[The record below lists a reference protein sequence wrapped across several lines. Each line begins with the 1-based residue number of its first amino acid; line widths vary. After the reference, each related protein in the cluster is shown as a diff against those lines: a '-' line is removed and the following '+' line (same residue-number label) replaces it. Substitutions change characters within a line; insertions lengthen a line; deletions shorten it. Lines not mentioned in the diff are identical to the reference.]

1 MDVGRTRCTSEQQYF
16 HYVRDLFGKKHGMNM
31 EVEAGEYVYPFEF
44 ELPAN
49 IAYSTEGKYGEIY
62 YGIKV
67 VLNIPQDLDKEM
79 KLPLTV
85 IRYED
90 LNTMPLLKY
99 PKREET
105 SKTFCWFFIC
115 CLGTAPL
122 VMSASIPYTGFVPG
136 QKIPISIE
144 MNNQSHVDVRSTKIT
159 LKGLHTFHFDYPST
173 CKQTEKY
180 RLDYKLASGVK
191 SGKSIKLDESLK
203 VPEMLNPSNDAH
215 CKVFQ
220 ITYVIKVAAIVD
232 EPHQSPFIHI
242 PITVGSFPLLFK
254 DASPQ
259 PQSHSM
265 PAKIFDS
272 GRKTK
277 TAQTLYNEVIRLNEL

>member
-1 MDVGRTRCTSEQQYF
+1 MIMS
-16 HYVRDLFGKKHGMNM
+16 
-31 EVEAGEYVYPFEF
+31 VEGGEYNYPFEY
-44 ELPAN
+44 ELPSN

-67 VLNIPQDLDKEM
+67 VLDIPQELDREIR
-79 KLPLTV
+79 LPLTV

-90 LNTMPLLKY
+90 LNFSPILRN
-99 PKREET
+99 PKREDT

-115 CLGTAPL
+115 CLGTSPL
-122 VMSASIPYTGFVPG
+122 VISASIPFSGYVPG
-136 QKIPISIE
+136 QKIPITIE

-159 LKGLHTFHFDYPST
+159 LKGLHTFNFEYPYT
-173 CKQTEKY
+173 CKQVEKY
-180 RLDYKLASGVK
+180 RLDYKLAKGCK
-191 SGKSIKLDESLK
+191 SGNSVKLDEYLK

-220 ITYVIKVAAIVD
+220 ITYVIKVTAAVD
-232 EPHQSPFIHI
+232 DPHQSPFIHI

-254 DASPQ
+254 EQTPPKTTHQSQVSPL
-259 PQSHSM
+259 
-265 PAKIFDS
+265 IFDS
-272 GRKTK
+272 ARKTK